1 MSSGTKATNK
11 RKGKPEAGQA
21 KENNAPERSAK
32 SILRNIFCIIAGQI
46 SQILKILK
54 HIPNLI
60 TLSNLFCGLLAILY
74 AFGGHLNIAAG
85 FILLG
90 AFFDFFDGLT
100 ARLLKV
106 SGELG
111 KQLDSLAD
119 LITFGVA
126 PGILVFQLLFLLE
139 TDAFFNPFEAWES
152 RAAYSLTC
160 LPYIALLIPLFSA
173 LRLAKFNIDTRQT
186 DSFIGLPTPANALFF
201 MAIPLMMRFQ
211 PDHFL
216 VEYITNTKILTGIII
231 LLCLFMVS
239 EIPLLALKFKNLTWA
254 DNKMRFV
261 LIALSVL
268 LLWQF
273 RFVAVPIII
282 LLYPILS
289 IINKRTQ

>member
-1 MSSGTKATNK
+1 MNVIK
-11 RKGKPEAGQA
+11 
-21 KENNAPERSAK
+21 
-32 SILRNIFCIIAGQI
+32 RNI
-46 SQILKILK
+46 
-54 HIPNLI
+54 PNII

-74 AFGGHLNIAAG
+74 AFGGHLNIAGG
-85 FILLG
+85 FIILG
-90 AFFDFFDGLT
+90 AFFDFFDGLV

-106 SGELG
+106 SDELG

-126 PGILVFQLLFLLE
+126 PCIIVFQLLFLLE
-139 TDAFFNPFEAWES
+139 TNSYFNPFDAWES
-152 RAAYSLTC
+152 RTAYSASY
-160 LPYIALLIPLFSA
+160 LPYIALLIPLFSS

-201 MAIPLMMRFQ
+201 IAIPLMMRFQ

-216 VEYITNTKILTGIII
+216 LEYITNTKVLLAIII
-231 LLCLFMVS
+231 LLCLFMIS
-239 EIPLLALKFKNLTWA
+239 EIPLLAFKFKNLSWA

-261 LIALSVL
+261 FIALTVL

-282 LLYPILS
+282 LLYLILS
-289 IINKRTQ
+289 IVNNFIK